1 MEQVNDE
8 NVKPVRESV
17 VVDRVTLSKD
27 EGEKLD
33 LWLKQIHAAY
43 SGLIKLTKSDLV
55 NYLISEHKAELTKNE
70 LKNLKKTHFDQV
82 KFATWALGRLKE
94 AQKNGEKL
102 TYADLVRLE
111 NSMGKL
117 QDVPPVG
124 AAKPRKVRKH
134 KEADLEKIDPPITE

>member
-1 MEQVNDE
+1 MEQVDSE
-8 NVKPVRESV
+8 NARPTRESV
-17 VVDRVTLSKD
+17 AIDRVTLSKD

-33 LWLKQIHAAY
+33 RWLEQIQTTFN
-43 SGLIKLTKSDLV
+43 GLLKLNKSDLV
-55 NYLISEHKAELTKNE
+55 NYLVNEHKSELAKKE
-70 LKNLKKTHFDQV
+70 LKKLKSIHFNQV

-117 QDVPPVG
+117 QDTAPIGVV
-124 AAKPRKVRKH
+124 KSRKEKKRK
-134 KEADLEKIDPPITE
+134 ETDIEKIDSPAE